1 MARKWKE
8 LQPMAKHNDRTYEG
22 VVIQSYR
29 TEDEAIIA
37 IRRLQSA
44 GFDNDQVSVI
54 ARDENVSRQ
63 VADETGT
70 EAEEGAV
77 AGALT
82 GGILGGVAALIAG
95 ASAVA
100 IPGIGIA
107 IGGPIAAAIAGA
119 AGGGLV
125 GALVGMGIPEDE
137 AKTYNDRL
145 EAGDIVVSVVAGDR
159 EVEAREI
166 LHGDGVISTNLRSV
180 DANVTRSDIVS

>member
-1 MARKWKE
+1 MARSD
-8 LQPMAKHNDRTYEG
+8 ARTYQG
-22 VVIQSYR
+22 VVVQSFR
-29 TEDEAIIA
+29 SEDDAVDA

-44 GFDNDQVSVI
+44 GFANDQVSVI

-63 VADETGT
+63 VADDTGT

-77 AGALT
+77 AGAVT

-100 IPGIGIA
+100 IPGVGLA

-119 AGGGLV
+119 AGGGLI
-125 GALVGMGIPEDE
+125 GGLIGMGIPEDE
-137 AKTYNDRL
+137 AKHYNERL

-159 EVEAREI
+159 ETEAREI
-166 LHGDGVISTNLRSV
+166 LHGDGVISSHMSAFDPVPNRPDV
-180 DANVTRSDIVS
+180 VQ